1 MGVMAGT
8 PRTAVGR
15 VLALGGAAVGCGVL
29 TIGLADRVRWLGAHA
44 GTARPDDL
52 VELGVLAAGVL
63 VLSWLAGSAG
73 LAAACLVARG
83 AGHVWRGGEAWV
95 HRCAPAIVRRAL
107 VVAVAAGL
115 GAASVS
121 TASAQPLPTPGPT
134 TVAVVPA
141 GEAAI
146 DLGWVL
152 TGPTPPTTGTVPA
165 ADDDDATPGEAGT
178 SGTGD
183 VPWGGSTAGV
193 APPVPSGT
201 AVAPDATAVPSPS
214 AAPTTSAGR
223 TPAAHGTA
231 PQVAPAS
238 PASARG
244 QRATVVVVRGDT
256 LWGIAARH
264 LPPDAGA
271 AQVAAAWP
279 DWYAANAATIGPDPG
294 LILPGQVLVVPAGV
308 TR

>member
-1 MGVMAGT
+1 MVVMAGA
-8 PRTAVGR
+8 PPTAVGR
-15 VLALGGAAVGCGVL
+15 VLALGGAAIGCGVL
-29 TIGLADRVRWLGAHA
+29 TIGLADRVRWLGTHA

-63 VLSWLAGSAG
+63 VLSWLAGSAA

-95 HRCAPAIVRRAL
+95 HRCAPAVVRRAL

-121 TASAQPLPTPGPT
+121 TASAQALLTPDPT

-141 GEAAI
+141 DDAAI

-152 TGPTPPTTGTVPA
+152 TGPTTPTTVTVPA
-165 ADDDDATPGEAGT
+165 ANDDDATRGEAGT

-183 VPWGGSTAGV
+183 VMPGGSTAGV
-193 APPVPSGT
+193 VPSGT

-214 AAPTTSAGR
+214 ATPSTSAGP

-231 PQVAPAS
+231 PQIAPAS

-244 QRATVVVVRGDT
+244 ERATVVVVRGDT

-264 LPPDAGA
+264 LPPDADA

-279 DWYAANAATIGPDPG
+279 DWYAVNAATIGPDPG

>member
-8 PRTAVGR
+8 PRTTVGH
-15 VLALGGAAVGCGVL
+15 VLALGGATVGCGAL
-29 TIGLADRVRWLGAHA
+29 AIGLAERAGWLAAHV
-44 GTARPDDL
+44 GSARPDDL
-52 VELGVLAAGVL
+52 VELGVLAVGAL

-73 LAAACLVARG
+73 LAAACLVTRG

-95 HRCAPAIVRRAL
+95 HRCAPAVIRRTL
-107 VVAVAAGL
+107 VVVVAAGL

-121 TASAQPLPTPGPT
+121 AASAQPVPTPGPT
-134 TVAVVPA
+134 TVAVVPGGDA
-141 GEAAI
+141 PV

-152 TGPTPPTTGTVPA
+152 SGPATTTTAVPA
-165 ADDDDATPGEAGT
+165 DDATPGVAGT
-178 SGTGD
+178 SGTSD
-183 VPWGGSTAGV
+183 VTQGGSTTARV

-201 AVAPDATAVPSPS
+201 AIAADAVPEARPT
-214 AAPTTSAGR
+214 AAPTTATGPA
-223 TPAAHGTA
+223 PAAHGTA
-231 PQVAPAS
+231 PEVPPAP
-238 PASARG
+238 PAPVRG
-244 QRATVVVVRGDT
+244 EGATVVVVRGDT

-279 DWYAANAATIGPDPG
+279 DWYEANVATIGPDPG

-308 TR
+308 IR